1 MDEME
6 FTEAESNMNDLVSE
20 YQQYQDATAEEEGNL
35 MRKKE
40 SMMDDLS
47 ADESPIGVGFDLAV
61 LLDSQVCCIHPILIE
76 VIFVFVGGSCADLC
90 CVFLVKPQKR
100 T

>member
-1 MDEME
+1 MPRPKKK
-6 FTEAESNMNDLVSE
+6 
-20 YQQYQDATAEEEGNL
+20 GNL
-35 MRKKE
+35 MRKRE

-76 VIFVFVGGSCADLC
+76 VI
-90 CVFLVKPQKR
+90 
-100 T
+100 

>member
-1 MDEME
+1 
-6 FTEAESNMNDLVSE
+6 
-20 YQQYQDATAEEEGNL
+20 
-35 MRKKE
+35 
-40 SMMDDLS
+40 MDDLS

-90 CVFLVKPQKR
+90 CVFLVNLRHRRKKHCPASDFCWPVR
-100 T
+100 WPR